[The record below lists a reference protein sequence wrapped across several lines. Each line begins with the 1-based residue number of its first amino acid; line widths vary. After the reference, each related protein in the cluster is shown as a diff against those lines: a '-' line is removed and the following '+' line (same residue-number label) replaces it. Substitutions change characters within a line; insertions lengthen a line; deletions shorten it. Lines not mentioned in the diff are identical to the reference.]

1 MSQSTGDG
9 GHERGV
15 DPDLRSL
22 VQLANAF
29 GLEQELVLV
38 LPGLVVSGTLISAK
52 AHFDELAGVLQGE
65 DPEGTLRATLAARF
79 RLRGERLTEWGAGSQ
94 LGDLD
99 PEEPD
104 AQDLQQMPEPDYVH
118 LRNAIVVTWPRSG
131 QVLPLWRGRLH
142 DVVGWTVGD
151 FHDTP
156 TGTDTGTDTGTE
168 TGTAR

>member
-1 MSQSTGDG
+1 MSQSTGDAR
-9 GHERGV
+9 HERGV

-79 RLRGERLTEWGAGSQ
+79 RLRGERLAEWGAGSQ

-104 AQDLQQMPEPDYVH
+104 AQDLPPMPDPGYVH
-118 LRNAIVVTWPRSG
+118 LRNATVVTWPPSG
-131 QVLPLWRGRLH
+131 QVLPLWRGRLP

-151 FHDTP
+151 FHDTQNA
-156 TGTDTGTDTGTE
+156 TGNATE
-168 TGTAR
+168 G

>member
-1 MSQSTGDG
+1 VHDRSEEDRMPLSSGDG
-9 GHERGV
+9 GHEPGV

-52 AHFDELAGVLQGE
+52 THFDELAGALQGD
-65 DPEGTLRATLAARF
+65 DPDGTFRATLAARF
-79 RLRGERLTEWGAGSQ
+79 RLRGERLAEWGAGSQ

-104 AQDLQQMPEPDYVH
+104 EHDLQQMPEPDYVH
-118 LRNAIVVTWPRSG
+118 LRDATVVTWPRSG

-142 DVVGWTVGD
+142 DVVGWTVGG
-151 FHDTP
+151 FH
-156 TGTDTGTDTGTE
+156 E
-168 TGTAR
+168 TGTGTGARG